1 MKSTELKNLI
11 KGAVREAI
19 QEELK
24 EILLEAVKAPRVSG
38 TAAPSQVMEST
49 MVGNPTPNVAQPTNQ
64 TLTEQEK
71 REAYRNI
78 LGDMSSPMNTNNVPG
93 AFNPKP
99 GFDSANGSLPEGNVG
114 MDQIMG
120 LMKK

>member
-24 EILLEAVKAPRVSG
+24 EILLEAVKAPRVGG

-71 REAYRNI
+71 RDAY
-78 LGDMSSPMNTNNVPG
+78 SH
-93 AFNPKP
+93 F
-99 GFDSANGSLPEGNVG
+99 GSREFHKCEIHRCSTYGCLNCG
-114 MDQIMG
+114 QYT
-120 LMKK
+120 KQY